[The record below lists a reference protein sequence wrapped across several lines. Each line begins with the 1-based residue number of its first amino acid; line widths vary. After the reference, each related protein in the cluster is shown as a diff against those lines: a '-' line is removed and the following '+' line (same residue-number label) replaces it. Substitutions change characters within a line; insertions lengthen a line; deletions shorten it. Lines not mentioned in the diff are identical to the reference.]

1 MRLLL
6 DTHVLL
12 WWHDQSTR
20 LTDTA
25 YGVINDL
32 GNDVFISVVNG
43 WEIQIK
49 AQLGKLTLSK
59 PLRVLLQ
66 EEQATNGF
74 RVLPVTL
81 EHIYALDSFPLH
93 HRAPVWSKYSNSL
106 STGGYA
112 SPIGSASRRVK
123 KLKTRFVAVLLTQ
136 TSSCIQTTPRR
147 FWAFVP
153 QRALSLPLL
162 LDLYGFEDVLKHL

>member
-12 WWHDQSTR
+12 WWHDQPAR

-25 YGVINDL
+25 YGALNDL

-59 PLRVLLQ
+59 PLSIILQ

-74 RVLPVTL
+74 RLLPVTMD
-81 EHIYALDSFPLH
+81 HVYALDSFPLH
-93 HRAPVWSKYSNSL
+93 HRDPFDRLLIAQAYRDGLTLVTHDPKLSAYSISL
-106 STGGYA
+106 
-112 SPIGSASRRVK
+112 
-123 KLKTRFVAVLLTQ
+123 L
-136 TSSCIQTTPRR
+136 
-147 FWAFVP
+147 W
-153 QRALSLPLL
+153 
-162 LDLYGFEDVLKHL
+162 

>member
-12 WWHDQSTR
+12 WWHDQPAH
-20 LTDTA
+20 LTETA
-25 YGVINDL
+25 YNAINDL
-32 GNDVFISVVNG
+32 GSDVFISVVNG

-49 AQLGKLTLSK
+49 AQLGKLTLPK

-74 RVLPVTL
+74 RLLPVTI

-93 HRAPVWSKYSNSL
+93 HRDPFDRLLIAQAYREGLTLVTHDPKLSPYSISL
-106 STGGYA
+106 
-112 SPIGSASRRVK
+112 
-123 KLKTRFVAVLLTQ
+123 L
-136 TSSCIQTTPRR
+136 
-147 FWAFVP
+147 W
-153 QRALSLPLL
+153 
-162 LDLYGFEDVLKHL
+162 

>member
-12 WWHDQSTR
+12 WWHDQPAR
-20 LTDTA
+20 LTETA
-25 YGVINDL
+25 YDAINDL
-32 GNDVFISVVNG
+32 DNDVFLSVVNG

-74 RVLPVTL
+74 RLLPVTMD
-81 EHIYALDSFPLH
+81 HVYALDSFPLH
-93 HRAPVWSKYSNSL
+93 HRDPFDRLLIAQAHQEGLTLVTHDPKPSAYSVSL
-106 STGGYA
+106 
-112 SPIGSASRRVK
+112 
-123 KLKTRFVAVLLTQ
+123 L
-136 TSSCIQTTPRR
+136 
-147 FWAFVP
+147 W
-153 QRALSLPLL
+153 
-162 LDLYGFEDVLKHL
+162 

>member
-12 WWHDQSTR
+12 WWHDQPAR
-20 LTDTA
+20 LTETA
-25 YGVINDL
+25 YSAINDL
-32 GNDVFISVVNG
+32 GNDVFLSVVNG

-49 AQLGKLTLSK
+49 AQLGKLTLPK

-81 EHIYALDSFPLH
+81 EHVYALDSFPLH
-93 HRAPVWSKYSNSL
+93 HRDPFDRLLIAQAHQEGLTLVTHDPQLAAYAVSL
-106 STGGYA
+106 
-112 SPIGSASRRVK
+112 
-123 KLKTRFVAVLLTQ
+123 L
-136 TSSCIQTTPRR
+136 
-147 FWAFVP
+147 W
-153 QRALSLPLL
+153 
-162 LDLYGFEDVLKHL
+162 

>member
-12 WWHDQSTR
+12 WWHDQPAR
-20 LTDTA
+20 LTETA
-25 YGVINDL
+25 YSAINDL

-49 AQLGKLTLSK
+49 AQLGKLTLPK

-81 EHIYALDSFPLH
+81 DHVYALDSFPLH
-93 HRAPVWSKYSNSL
+93 HREPFDRLLIAQAHQEGLTLVTHDPKLSPYSVSL
-106 STGGYA
+106 
-112 SPIGSASRRVK
+112 
-123 KLKTRFVAVLLTQ
+123 L
-136 TSSCIQTTPRR
+136 
-147 FWAFVP
+147 W
-153 QRALSLPLL
+153 
-162 LDLYGFEDVLKHL
+162 